1 MTTSFPPDEEIT
13 LMYRNPVPIEKIYE
27 AWSAIADG
35 RVRIAPDSN
44 ADEGQAEVIS
54 SSGEKTYLIK
64 WADGGKVFSST
75 DNASFWRGYPGYP
88 IIAVLMALGR
98 LPYSE
103 DTALQY
109 KNVNWT
115 EINKARKGKYAEAL
129 ADVENDRNID
139 SEANRSEALKTY
151 DALLALGITVRRKI

>member
-1 MTTSFPPDEEIT
+1 MT
-13 LMYRNPVPIEKIYE
+13 YRNPVPIEKIYE

-35 RVRIAPDSN
+35 RVRIAPVSN

-54 SSGEKTYLIK
+54 SSGEKTYLIR
-64 WADGGKVFSST
+64 WTDGGKLFSST

-88 IIAVLMALGR
+88 IIAVLMKLGR
-98 LPYSE
+98 LPYSPE
-103 DTALQY
+103 TALLY

-129 ADVENDRNID
+129 ANVENDRGLD
-139 SEANRSEALKTY
+139 STANRSEARKAY
-151 DALLALGITVRRKI
+151 DALLALGIAVRRKI

>member
-1 MTTSFPPDEEIT
+1 MT
-13 LMYRNPVPIEKIYE
+13 YRNPVPIEKIYE
-27 AWSAIADG
+27 AWSALADG

-54 SSGEKTYLIK
+54 SSGEKTYLIR
-64 WADGGKVFSST
+64 WTDGGKVFSST

-88 IIAVLMALGR
+88 IIAVLMKLGR
-98 LPYSE
+98 LPYSPE
-103 DTALQY
+103 TTLQY
-109 KNVNWT
+109 KNVNWI

-139 SEANRSEALKTY
+139 SAANRSEARKAY
-151 DALLALGITVRRKI
+151 DALLALGIAVRRKI